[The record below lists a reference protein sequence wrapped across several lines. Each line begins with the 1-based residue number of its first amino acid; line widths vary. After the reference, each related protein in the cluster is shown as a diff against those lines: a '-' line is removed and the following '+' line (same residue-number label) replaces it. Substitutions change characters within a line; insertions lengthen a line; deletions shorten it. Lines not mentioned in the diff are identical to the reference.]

1 MTWDAYENIWT
12 TLVNNGYVV
21 AFPRTEGSFSPSHND
36 FGMDLAQVAEQI
48 LNLNTIVSS
57 IFYQGLNEKVAI
69 MGHSMGG
76 GSTFLAANYTNI
88 VQTVIGLAPAE
99 TDPSAIA
106 AASLVSIPS
115 LILSGSSDGVT
126 PELDHHLPIYNALIC
141 SCKYFVSILG
151 GAHCFFA
158 NANFNCDTGEAF
170 SSTGITITREEQQQT
185 ASDYYLPWLN
195 VYLKNNCQDI
205 DIINTY
211 AASDNRTAVS
221 FSCQFDCDST
231 SSLNIADESFISIY
245 PNPTSD
251 FIYIEGNFKQGDRKV
266 ILNSIGQ
273 IITSKEGQNG
283 EIDLRSLPKGV
294 YLVRMNNLH
303 FKIIKE

>member
-1 MTWDAYENIWT
+1 MTWDSYENIWT

-36 FGMDLAQVAEQI
+36 FGLDLAQVSEQM
-48 LNLNTIVSS
+48 LNLNTVVSS

-76 GSTFLAANYTNI
+76 GSTFLAANNTNS

-126 PELDHHLPIYNALIC
+126 PEVDHHLPIYNALI
-141 SCKYFVSILG
+141 STCKYFVSILG

-170 SSTGITITREEQQQT
+170 SSTGISITREEQQQT

-205 DIINTY
+205 DIINAY
-211 AASDNRTAVS
+211 AVSDNRTVVS
-221 FSCQFDCDST
+221 SVCQFECDST
-231 SSLNIADESFISIY
+231 SSITIADESLISIC

-251 FIYIEGNFKQGDRKV
+251 FIYIEGNFKQGDQII

-273 IITSKEGQNG
+273 IIISKEAQNG
-283 EIDLRSLPKGV
+283 KIDLRALPNGV
-294 YLVRMNNLH
+294 YFVRMNNLNL
-303 FKIIKE
+303 KIVKE